1 MRIPGQARNILL
13 ACVMTIA
20 ANHAASAEAAYPT
33 KPVTII
39 VPFAP
44 GSGTDTCAR
53 LIGEFLKAE
62 LGQSFVV
69 ENQTGAGG
77 TIAAGNAARAKPDG
91 YTIVI
96 TTNTT
101 HSAGPSL
108 FKNIKY
114 DPIKDFAPVARIG
127 NIGSIIV
134 SNPALPPKTIQEFVA
149 YAKANTGKLS
159 YGFGNSTGRVVGET
173 LRRSTGIDVIPVPY
187 RSNITAGTDLISGRL
202 AMMVVDFTTGIP
214 QINAGKMR
222 TLAIPTKERSV
233 DFPDVPTL
241 HETVMPGFDLI
252 AWLGMFAPA
261 GTPPEVVEKLSSAM
275 KVVLAKPDVRKK
287 FHNVGIEA
295 FWTDSKEFRTFVNSE
310 LTKWSGLIKAAGIEA
325 Q

>member
-1 MRIPGQARNILL
+1 MLKYAHRVALPFL
-13 ACVMTIA
+13 AALVWAVPAIA
-20 ANHAASAEAAYPT
+20 ADEVYPS

-53 LIGEFLKAE
+53 LIGEYLRAS
-62 LGQSFVV
+62 LGQSFVI
-69 ENQTGAGG
+69 ENQTAAGG
-77 TIAAGNAARAKPDG
+77 TVAAANAARANPDG

-101 HSAGPSL
+101 HSAGPAI

-114 DPIKDFAPVARIG
+114 DPIKDFAPIARIG
-127 NIGSIIV
+127 NIGSIVV
-134 SNPALPPKTIQEFVA
+134 SNPELPPKTITEFIA

-173 LRRSTGIDVIPVPY
+173 LRRVTQIDVVPVSY

-202 AMMVVDFTTGIP
+202 SMMIADFTTGIP
-214 QINAGKMR
+214 QIKAGKMR
-222 TLAIPTKERSV
+222 ALAVPTIKRSV

-241 HETVMPGFDLI
+241 DETVMPGFDLI
-252 AWLGMFAPA
+252 AWLGMFAPT
-261 GTPPEVVEKLSSAM
+261 GTPPEIVEKLSKEM
-275 KVVLAKPDVRKK
+275 KVILSRPDIQAK
-287 FHNVGIEA
+287 FHSVGIEA
-295 FWTDSKEFRTFVNSE
+295 FWNGPEEFDKFVKSE
-310 LTKWSGLIKAAGIEA
+310 LTKWTGLIKAAGIEP